1 MISDLDETI
10 KQLLIKKVPL
20 DPAEVDVCFDMP
32 GQEWSAGVTKPTINL
47 YLYDIREN
55 HDLRV
60 YDWEL
65 ERNQDKTAT
74 RRRLPVRVDLT
85 YLITVWTSAVDDEHR
100 LLWYVLA
107 TLFRFPFIPTDM
119 FQEEL
124 AGQDI
129 LINTMVAQPDGPL
142 RNPADFWAS
151 LDNRLKASIN
161 YIITVPLDIDMQFT
175 APVVSTRVLGVR
187 EKEQAEVEERLQV
200 RGMLYEKGKPE
211 QGVAQATLV
220 IKELGR
226 TAETDEQGRYAFS
239 KLSKG
244 RYTVRIQAPQRKERE
259 MVLTI
264 PSKSY
269 DIEL

>member
-1 MISDLDETI
+1 M
-10 KQLLIKKVPL
+10 
-20 DPAEVDVCFDMP
+20 
-32 GQEWSAGVTKPTINL
+32 
-47 YLYDIREN
+47 
-55 HDLRV
+55 
-60 YDWEL
+60 
-65 ERNQDKTAT
+65 
-74 RRRLPVRVDLT
+74 
-85 YLITVWTSAVDDEHR
+85 
-100 LLWYVLA
+100 LA
-107 TLFRFPFIPTDM
+107 TLSRFPLVPADLY
-119 FQEEL
+119 QGEL

-129 LINTMVAQPDGPL
+129 LISTLVAQPDGPL

-161 YIITVPLDIDMQFT
+161 CIVTVPLDLDMQFT

-187 EKEQAEVEERLQV
+187 DKEGPETEERLQV
-200 RGMLYEKGKPE
+200 RGMLHEKGKPE
-211 QGVAQATLV
+211 QGIAEATLL

-244 RYTVRIQAPQRKERE
+244 KYTIRVQAPKRKERE

-264 PSKSY
+264 PSRSY